1 MWGGR
6 EVEEQ
11 EGGVEGEGGG
21 EDEGREGVAFRKPTE
36 GEEPTSARQNFAST
50 IIEKKKKKKK
60 RID

>member
-21 EDEGREGVAFRKPTE
+21 EDEGGEGVAFCQQTE
-36 GEEPTSARQNFAST
+36 GEEPTSAWENFASSL
-50 IIEKKKKKKK
+50 
-60 RID
+60 IDL